1 MAAPEFFNVKAHDRG
16 WRDLDSVFLHGW
28 PVFSQSGEMR
38 DDSGRLLIGRTGPYV
53 PRMFSPFSVSL
64 VVRDDFKS
72 VLEYSGLG
80 PFEFREVRIGQ
91 AVPLDWNGQPG
102 TMPNFVLPR
111 DFESGPEEYLTEQ
124 PHSEALAQQLP
135 RCWELLLER
144 GINCK
149 MVLVAKYQGIVNVFS
164 RTWSGQHVVL
174 GDLGPERPGRL
185 IIVDRLAKDWLEAR
199 LEGEFRFDLCP
210 VLDQE

>member
-1 MAAPEFFNVKAHDRG
+1 MPGPEFFKVVAGNRG
-16 WRDLDSVFLHGW
+16 WRDLDSVILHGW
-28 PVFSQSGEMR
+28 PMFSQSGEMR
-38 DDSGRLLIGRTGPYV
+38 DESGRLLIGRTGPYI
-53 PRMFSPFSVSL
+53 PRMFSPFSDCL

-72 VLEYSGLG
+72 ILDDSGLG
-80 PFEFREVRIGQ
+80 PFGFRQVRICQ
-91 AVPLDWNGQPG
+91 AVPLDWDGQSS

-124 PHSEALAQQLP
+124 PHSAALAPQLP
-135 RCWELLLER
+135 PCWEVILER
-144 GINCK
+144 GINCET
-149 MVLVAKYQGIVNVFS
+149 VLVAKYQWIVNVFS

-199 LEGEFRFDLCP
+199 LEGEYCFESCAD
-210 VLDQE
+210 LDQE